1 MEHGRAFF
9 HESASGLAVIFGP
22 PRLDL
27 MPRLEI
33 KKLAKRP
40 ALRGIEILLH
50 QTKCDP
56 RSLGEP
62 SRQRHRRLRELIVG
76 HRLID
81 NAQRNSPLRVKFAR
95 GVVELARL
103 TSANELRKELRP
115 TEVAGK
121 AHPGERCDKS
131 CRLRGDP

>member
-1 MEHGRAFF
+1 MILGL
-9 HESASGLAVIFGP
+9 SA
-22 PRLDL
+22 LDL
-27 MPRLEI
+27 MPGFEI
-33 KKLAKRP
+33 EKLAKRP

-76 HRLID
+76 HRLSD
-81 NAQRNSPLRVKFAR
+81 NAQRNSPLCIKFAR